1 MNFVD
6 FYSQLTSVQKRK
18 YFKAKKLNTLVEH
31 GTYRYYSTYRTPSFK
46 HDHWKEEIPK
56 KLLNSIQNHSKI
68 CQKSMKLLNYSYYEL
83 NLNRNN

>member
-46 HDHWKEEIPK
+46 HDHWKEELSEKTSMDFQTLPK
-56 KLLNSIQNHSKI
+56 CIEAMN
-68 CQKSMKLLNYSYYEL
+68 LLNYSHYCCH
-83 NLNRNN
+83 